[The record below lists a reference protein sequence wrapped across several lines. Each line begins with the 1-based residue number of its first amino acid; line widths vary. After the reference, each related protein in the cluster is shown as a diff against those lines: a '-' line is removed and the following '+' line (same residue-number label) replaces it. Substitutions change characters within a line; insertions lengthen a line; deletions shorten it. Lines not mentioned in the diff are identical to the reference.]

1 MQQLLSS
8 MSNCCPP
15 RAGQEGLELPRE
27 GITIYSLP
35 MLQ

>member
-8 MSNCCPP
+8 ISNCCPP
-15 RAGQEGLELPRE
+15 RVGQEGLELPCE
-27 GITIYSLP
+27 GITIYSFP